1 MERELPKAEGKAR
14 TKATGENSLE
24 RAEVCPR
31 GPEALTGSEE
41 REVV

>member
-14 TKATGENSLE
+14 TKATGKNSLE
-24 RAEVCPR
+24 REVCQEDLR
-31 GPEALTGSEE
+31 YWQEAEE